1 MDNLKGYYENYWH
14 CDTDVSNSDV
24 TTPERERRLLK
35 KLSQYLKPGESV
47 LDLGCGGGKFTKV
60 IKEADYEAGGA
71 DISERALDLAKTQ
84 FPRGHFFLLNSDG
97 TIPSPDETYAAVWCS
112 EVIEHILNVNGFL
125 LEIKRVLKPGGFLI
139 LTTPYHGVLKNL
151 LIALFKFDE
160 HFDPEGSHIRFF
172 DRKGLE
178 RCLKKTGFIP
188 ISFEGIGRIWKIY
201 RTWFIISR
209 KAS

>member
-1 MDNLKGYYENYWH
+1 MSEHKHYYECYWGGGR
-14 CDTDVSNSDV
+14 DVSDSDV
-24 TTPERERRLLK
+24 TTQERKGKLLK
-35 KLSQYLKPGESV
+35 TLAAYLRPGDKV
-47 LDLGCGGGKFTKV
+47 LDLGCGGGQFTWG
-60 IKEADYEAGGA
+60 IWEAGYEAGGA
-71 DISERALDLAKTQ
+71 DILERALDLAKTQ

-112 EVIEHILNVNGFL
+112 EVIEHILNVSGFL
-125 LEIKRVLKPGGFLI
+125 VEIKRVLRPGGFLI

-188 ISFEGIGRIWKIY
+188 VSFEGIGRIWKIY